1 MPSQYAV
8 PFFLP
13 LPQHHFVDAVTQ
25 ALKEIGFPHP
35 TNSTTFSRLS
45 ATLKVH
51 QRPFEYEFTASV
63 SWSPTNDGI
72 QATLSITEAK
82 QGDMIHRCKARCD
95 QFMKVIEPMVK
106 DAIPQITTQPV
117 SNRYGSARWAEIP
130 DDLENADFL
139 TTRAANDRFLLAKLD
154 GRYISVPAKITD
166 AHTAIIGPAG
176 SGKSTGFLI
185 PNLIERYRTSMI
197 VTEATNNEEEQADIF
212 NKTAGFRRDM
222 GHEIHWFNPTLAN
235 STRINPLDSI
245 TDAIPDKRLLE
256 AQKLAHLIIQNGQD
270 RYKKDDHWDKSAYL
284 LLIALFMQ
292 VVEGIDDRK
301 YKHFGT
307 VLELLRL
314 GPDGLNEY
322 IAQSPSE
329 RAKQRYEIFYNNSGP
344 GHSRGVISTL
354 VPKLDSWITP
364 QVIRLTSKTDV
375 SLEQLSKQ
383 LFTFYL
389 SVPSTRDDLKPLTAM
404 IFNYLLGILKY
415 RPFKEPVALLLDEFS
430 NFGYIPSFHSIY
442 TTIRKSGVPFVLG
455 FQDQAQLEDVYNRNK
470 SRIILNNT
478 ATKVFLTPSPND
490 NVQGRLISEAL
501 DKKTETEIITS
512 PTGQTITREYGRFLM
527 TTGEVLSMG
536 KQYALVFSTTTTG
549 NLPPMK
555 ITKFHPAEYEWAEK
569 QSTPPTRPDH
579 VLEDILFPLPTIEKK
594 ANTEATYQS
603 RGISRSK
610 AERAPKRK
618 SQGPEI
624 TTENKSELGPNL
636 PSEIQEKALGRDD
649 YGEMPDDFFS

>member
-1 MPSQYAV
+1 MPSEYRTS
-8 PFFLP
+8 FFLP
-13 LPQHHFVDAVTQ
+13 LPQHHFVEAVTH
-25 ALKEIGFPHP
+25 ALKEIGFHQP
-35 TNSTTFSRLS
+35 TNSTTFRRLS

-51 QRPFEYEFTASV
+51 ERPFEYEFAANV
-63 SWSPTNDGI
+63 SWSPANGGI
-72 QATLSITEAK
+72 QATLTISEAK
-82 QGDMIHRCKARCD
+82 QGDMPHRCKARCD
-95 QFMKVIEPMVK
+95 QFINIIDPMVK
-106 DAIPQITTQPV
+106 GVGDTSTQPV
-117 SNRYGSARWAEIP
+117 SNRYGSARWAVIP
-130 DDLENADFL
+130 DDLEANDFL
-139 TTRAANDRFLLAKLD
+139 TTYAPNDRFLLAKLNSK
-154 GRYISVPAKITD
+154 YLTVPPKITD

-185 PNLIERYRTSMI
+185 PNLIERYATSMI

-222 GHEIHWFNPTLAN
+222 GQEIYWFNPTLLN

-245 TDAIPDKRLLE
+245 TDAPREKRLFE
-256 AQKLAHLIIQNGQD
+256 AQKLAHLIIQNSQD

-301 YKHFGT
+301 FKHFGT
-307 VLELLRL
+307 LLELLRL

-322 IAQSPSE
+322 IAKSPSE
-329 RAKQRYEIFYNNSGP
+329 SARQRYEVFYNNSGP

-364 QVIRLTSKTDV
+364 QVITLTSKTDV

-404 IFNYLLGILKY
+404 IFNYLLGILRY
-415 RPFKEPVALLLDEFS
+415 RPFKQPLAFLLDEFS

-455 FQDQAQLEDVYNRNK
+455 FQDQAQLEDVYSRNK

-478 ATKVFLTPSPND
+478 ATKIYLTPSPND
-490 NVQGRLISEAL
+490 NIQGRLISEAL
-501 DKKTETEIITS
+501 DKKTEVDIVTS
-512 PTGQTITREYGRFLM
+512 PTGQTTTREYGRFLM

-536 KQYALVFSTTTTG
+536 KQYALIFSTSTTG

-569 QSTPPTRPDH
+569 HSTPPSNPDH
-579 VLEDILFPLPTIEKK
+579 SLEDITFPLPKFAKNASNETV
-594 ANTEATYQS
+594 NQS
-603 RGISRSK
+603 PFNRRST
-610 AERAPKRK
+610 AGTAKRK
-618 SQGPEI
+618 PQASAQKTDGKVQP
-624 TTENKSELGPNL
+624 NPASEDNDP
-636 PSEIQEKALGRDD
+636 IRKRDLDKED
-649 YGEMPDDFFS
+649 YGEMPEDFFV